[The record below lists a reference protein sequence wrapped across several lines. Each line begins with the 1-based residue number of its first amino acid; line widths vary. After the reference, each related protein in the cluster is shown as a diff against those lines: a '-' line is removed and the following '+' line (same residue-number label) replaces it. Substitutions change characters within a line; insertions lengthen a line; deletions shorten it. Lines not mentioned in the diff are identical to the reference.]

1 MQVQVNIFA
10 DLRKIRTLSVA
21 LADDSDALRL
31 IQQIGIPAE
40 EVGVLSINGQQATFD
55 QTLRPG
61 DVVHIIP
68 PIGGG

>member
-10 DLRKIRTLSVA
+10 DLRKIRTLTVA
-21 LADDSDALRL
+21 LADDSDAMRL

-55 QTLRPG
+55 QTLHPG
-61 DVVHIIP
+61 DIVHIIP